1 MVSLCAPY
9 NELWKKKSLLLSF
22 ILLSYIVVSNREIA
36 NRNIIP
42 SILAMSNPL
51 ESKVVSENIQIG
63 APIGRTTILS
73 MNSLRESSVMSK
85 VSSIE
90 YATHVEV

>member
-1 MVSLCAPY
+1 M
-9 NELWKKKSLLLSF
+9 WKKKSLLLSF

-51 ESKVVSENIQIG
+51 ESKVVSEDIQIG
-63 APIGRTTILS
+63 ALKGRTTISS

-90 YATHVEV
+90 YATHVEA